1 MTTIKMP
8 QLGESVTEGTIERW
22 LVKVGDSVAQYD
34 PLFEV
39 VTDKVNAEVP
49 AEVGGVVTSIL
60 VGDGET
66 VKVGTPLAEIAEDGE
81 AAAEAAPAATEAA
94 PAATEAAPA
103 ATEAAPATAT
113 SDQPVPAAQGERPA
127 AAQTDVELE
136 APPEEEAASPPE
148 PETAATAKPADTE
161 PVATA
166 PTDAEAPVEQQGQV
180 AAETPPSPVTESAAE
195 PAPAEPETAAT
206 DGVPTGGAGPDRA
219 GGRMTPAV
227 RRLVRQHN
235 LDVNQIPGTGA
246 GGRVTRDDVLAFVA
260 ARQGTAAAATQ
271 PAAPPTPQPEAPP
284 AAPEP
289 VPAPAP
295 VAQQASAPAPTAAPP
310 AAPAPEPAAP
320 PAVAARPAPAPTAP
334 VAPAAPAPDAI
345 PAPTTGDVAWPMTQ
359 MRKGIAAKMTQVKQT
374 VPHAYTVVEVDMT
387 NVVRWREANN
397 EAYKAREGIGISY
410 VAVVIKAV
418 TEALRLHPTLNSQFA
433 GDRIVLKHRT
443 NIGIAVAVD
452 NGLVV
457 PVIHDADQLSISG
470 VNRRVQDLAA
480 RARANRLK
488 LDEIQGGT
496 FTVNNTG
503 WFGSVS
509 SMPIINA
516 PEVAIL
522 SMEAIVKRPRVIE
535 VDGTDVIAVRHLMN
549 MTCSFDHRVLDGA
562 QVGYFLADVRK
573 RLEGWDPAT
582 SLA

>member
-1 MTTIKMP
+1 
-8 QLGESVTEGTIERW
+8 
-22 LVKVGDSVAQYD
+22 
-34 PLFEV
+34 LFEV

-49 AEVGGVVTSIL
+49 AEVGGTVTSIL
-60 VGDGET
+60 VEDGQT

-81 AAAEAAPAATEAA
+81 AAGATPAAPAAAEAAP
-94 PAATEAAPA
+94 
-103 ATEAAPATAT
+103 
-113 SDQPVPAAQGERPA
+113 
-127 AAQTDVELE
+127 DVELE
-136 APPEEEAASPPE
+136 APPEAEAEAPEPTAAAAPEAPPE
-148 PETAATAKPADTE
+148 PEPVAAEAAVAPEPEPAPEAEPAAPAAATAPAPE
-161 PVATA
+161 PEPEPAQA
-166 PTDAEAPVEQQGQV
+166 P
-180 AAETPPSPVTESAAE
+180 PPSPAPTMEATPPDGASA
-195 PAPAEPETAAT
+195 
-206 DGVPTGGAGPDRA
+206 DGEGAM
-219 GGRMTPAV
+219 RMTPAV
-227 RRLVRQHN
+227 RRLVREHN
-235 LDVNQIPGTGA
+235 LDVTQIPGSGA

-260 ARQGTAAAATQ
+260 AREGAPTAA
-271 PAAPPTPQPEAPP
+271 EAPP
-284 AAPEP
+284 AAPAAEAAPPSPAPPEP
-289 VPAPAP
+289 EAAPPAP
-295 VAQQASAPAPTAAPP
+295 VAAAPP
-310 AAPAPEPAAP
+310 PAAAAP
-320 PAVAARPAPAPTAP
+320 PPAPAPTP
-334 VAPAAPAPDAI
+334 APAPSKPAPAPEAI
-345 PAPTTGDVAWPMTQ
+345 PAPTGGDVEWPLTQ

-397 EAYKAREGIGISY
+397 EAYKAREGAGISY

-418 TEALRLHPTLNSQFA
+418 TEALRAHPTLNSQFA
-433 GDRIVLKHRT
+433 DDRIILKQRL

-470 VNRRVQDLAA
+470 VNRKVQDLAA

-535 VDGTDVIAVRHLMN
+535 IDGADVIAVRHLMN

-562 QVGYFLADVRK
+562 QVGYFMADVRK
-573 RLEGWDPAT
+573 RLEEWDPAT
-582 SLA
+582 PVS